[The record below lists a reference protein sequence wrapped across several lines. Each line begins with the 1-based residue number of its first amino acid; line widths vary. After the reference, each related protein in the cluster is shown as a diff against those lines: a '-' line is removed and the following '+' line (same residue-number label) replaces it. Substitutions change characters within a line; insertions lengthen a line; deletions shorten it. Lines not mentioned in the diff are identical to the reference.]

1 MWSDYLVSCDCGF
14 HSVCPLMEKDKRLWK
29 LPDGRDWLRGKLGL
43 VLMGRAMLSKS
54 SIQFSVDGW
63 SCALSLLFT
72 WGQTMIEVMKIMV
85 TSFKRMEQW
94 PHKRLTQ
101 TCLWVSGILQQR
113 HGSVVV
119 CCRLGDTECSSTCM
133 GCFEGGKSLEVD
145 FISNS
150 KAFCAESG
158 LLC

>member
-1 MWSDYLVSCDCGF
+1 MWSDWSISCDCHF
-14 HSVCPLMEKDKRLWK
+14 QPVCPLMERDKRFIEVSWWESLTE
-29 LPDGRDWLRGKLGL
+29 GKTESC
-43 VLMGRAMLSKS
+43 LMGRAMLCKS
-54 SIQFSVDGW
+54 LIQFSVDGW